1 MYYSMW
7 NEKFENIRKDF
18 YRNNGE
24 IKNINRFS
32 FNIDGRRNVESFRI
46 EQLDFLT
53 SLYKNEKDFID
64 ELCKYQGYCMKNI
77 RGNKPITITTL
88 SKKNLKINDIPVI
101 YDDYFINKI
110 TSEIRIK
117 KLKRAESKK
126 NLDKKYKESNII
138 LDNTEHLNDFVEYV
152 KSLALNETSRKY
164 LINPRMS
171 LREIPIDD
179 RYILKD
185 TLKDDKVLRNGTL
198 KKGLRSILNE
208 YVNYKSYYDKVK
220 NDGYLT
226 SGLDANLRAINNGLL
241 AHFSN
246 DYHNIREVII
256 WEDRLRIIL
265 EKQLS
270 DAECLNK
277 DNIKSLL
284 NYVNL
289 QKNYRN
295 DKIDKREWLYYQDA
309 FLFDKVEP
317 IYARN
322 RIIKDEKMLELFKLG
337 GIAAVWEGMD
347 ADKIYRNEEDAE
359 QLGLIKKMVKNK
371 IKK

>member
-1 MYYSMW
+1 MDCPKCDGKII
-7 NEKFENIRKDF
+7 EKKTRKGKIF
-18 YRNNGE
+18 YGCNNYPKCK
-24 IKNINRFS
+24 IASWDKP
-32 FNIDGRRNVESFRI
+32 
-46 EQLDFLT
+46 
-53 SLYKNEKDFID
+53 ID
-64 ELCKYQGYCMKNI
+64 EKCPKCGKY
-77 RGNKPITITTL
+77 L
-88 SKKNLKINDIPVI
+88 VEKK
-101 YDDYFINKI
+101 
-110 TSEIRIK
+110 K
-117 KLKRAESKK
+117 KLNVVNVIMKEKKRAESKK

-359 QLGLIKKMVKNK
+359 QLGLIKKMVKK
-371 IKK
+371 